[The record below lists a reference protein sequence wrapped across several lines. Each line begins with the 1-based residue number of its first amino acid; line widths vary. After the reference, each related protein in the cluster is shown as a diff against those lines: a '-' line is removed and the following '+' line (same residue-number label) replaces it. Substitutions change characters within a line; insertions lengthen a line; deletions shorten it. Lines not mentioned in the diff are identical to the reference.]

1 MNRHVAFSV
10 VALALIAAGALGVFV
25 PARVADVPL
34 AMPLDLLPTTLRG
47 WTASNHVPREM
58 LPADT
63 RAPHHLVRAY
73 RNGPDSVW
81 VAIGYY
87 PSQAEGRRPPTRDL
101 LFPAQGWTHLS
112 EQVVALRLAGGGRRP
127 LRANLVVM
135 DTRDQRVA
143 VLYWYEMQG
152 RSIASDH
159 WYRAALI
166 YSRLVHRRADGALVR
181 VAVPAPPGATVET
194 ILATEARFLSVF
206 YPELL
211 RMLPR

>member
-1 MNRHVAFSV
+1 MNRQAVFSL
-10 VALALIAAGALGVFV
+10 VALALIAAGGLGVV
-25 PARVADVPL
+25 VSTRVENVPL
-34 AMPLDLLPTTLRG
+34 AMPLELLPTALHG

-63 RAPHHLVRAY
+63 RAPHHLLRAY
-73 RNGPDSVW
+73 SNGPDSVW

-87 PSQAEGRRPPTRDL
+87 PSQAEGQRPPTRDL

-112 EQVVALRLAGGGRRP
+112 EQVVALRLGERGDRP

-152 RSIASDH
+152 RSISSDH

-166 YSRLVHRRADGALVR
+166 YNRLVRRRADGALVR